1 MRQVT
6 HALLAAALL
15 APVPLPAQQQHST
28 QTSPTP
34 SDPTKNNPDV
44 PHQAPRPDTNPDLAP
59 QNQPAPG
66 GTSSTSSGT
75 AKQAKGNKHHRRK
88 GDNTSSDSGTHR

>member
-1 MRQVT
+1 MRQLT
-6 HALLAAALL
+6 HAVLAIALL
-15 APVPLPAQQQHST
+15 APVPLVAQQQHST

-44 PHQAPRPDTNPDLAP
+44 PRQTPNPDSNPDVAP

-66 GTSSTSSGT
+66 GTSTSSGT
-75 AKQAKGNKHHRRK
+75 AKPAKGTKHHRQK
-88 GDNTSSDSGTHR
+88 GSKSTSDTATKF

>member
-1 MRQVT
+1 MREFT
-6 HALLAAALL
+6 HALLAVALL
-15 APVPLPAQQQHST
+15 APVPLLAQQQHST

-44 PHQAPRPDTNPDLAP
+44 PSQAPNTDKNPDLAP

-75 AKQAKGNKHHRRK
+75 AKQAKGNKHHRK
-88 GDNTSSDSGTHR
+88 SSKSTSNTGTQF